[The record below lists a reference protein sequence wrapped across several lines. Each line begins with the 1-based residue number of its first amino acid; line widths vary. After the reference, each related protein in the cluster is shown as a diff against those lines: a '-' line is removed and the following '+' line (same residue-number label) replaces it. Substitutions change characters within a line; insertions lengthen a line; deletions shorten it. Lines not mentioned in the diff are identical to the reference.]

1 MYRDYR
7 SYLNRKVTSTKNC
20 PEKGPMGPPGPQG
33 PPGDGFKCEDGKID
47 LSCCEIHDVS
57 AIMFCSQDTSGGDS
71 NARII
76 LSGKKKT
83 ATGIDVSNVIV
94 IDTSGDLVGTTG
106 GFFVNP
112 IRKKRQ
118 NYNLVYDITS
128 KEVTVEK
135 KCWLKFSDRQISS
148 TNLDDTDP
156 KYEYIESE
164 KDMAIYSY
172 RLAYLDNII
181 QDLSKNPNTRSFKTR
196 EQIEPSGNDM
206 PVGVFD
212 EKGKDVITGGVLQ
225 IPQDEVNTAFH
236 LSIRTLSSTSST
248 NKDLVMKP
256 NSNQIYSNTGK
267 YIIGDIINMDK
278 NNFYV
283 LINIRTNH
291 NPSNLLV
298 VFGSP

>member
-57 AIMFCSQDTSGGDS
+57 AIMFCSQ
-71 NARII
+71 
-76 LSGKKKT
+76 
-83 ATGIDVSNVIV
+83 
-94 IDTSGDLVGTTG
+94 DTSGDLVGTTG